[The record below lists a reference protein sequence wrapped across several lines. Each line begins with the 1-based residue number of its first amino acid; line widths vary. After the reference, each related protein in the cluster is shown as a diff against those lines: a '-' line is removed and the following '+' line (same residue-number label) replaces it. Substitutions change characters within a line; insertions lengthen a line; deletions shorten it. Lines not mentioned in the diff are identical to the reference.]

1 MQSPSFLREVEAGMD
16 QLIAQEPSLFDLR
29 RTRGGCTNCYL
40 VVNPDRYVAR
50 MVDMM
55 TSRGLCAFYD
65 GEELAVKNSNQF
77 NDQYDILTADMH
89 IRRQLGSYR
98 STCYPAW
105 F

>member
-1 MQSPSFLREVEAGMD
+1 MQSPTFLREVEAGLD

-29 RTRGGCTNCYL
+29 RTRGGCGNCYL
-40 VVNPDRYVAR
+40 VVNPDRFVER
-50 MVDMM
+50 MEVMM
-55 TSRGLCAFYD
+55 EQRGLCALYD
-65 GEELAVKNSNQF
+65 GEELAVKNTNRF
-77 NDQYDILTADMH
+77 NDQYDILTADMY